1 MNDNENYSEIER
13 QIDKLLSEG
22 KETEATPLMEKI
34 RKKEAQEAEEIIAS
48 VSKRLDALEK
58 RFGTK
63 S

>member
-34 RKKEAQEAEEIIAS
+34 RKKEAQEAEEIRAS